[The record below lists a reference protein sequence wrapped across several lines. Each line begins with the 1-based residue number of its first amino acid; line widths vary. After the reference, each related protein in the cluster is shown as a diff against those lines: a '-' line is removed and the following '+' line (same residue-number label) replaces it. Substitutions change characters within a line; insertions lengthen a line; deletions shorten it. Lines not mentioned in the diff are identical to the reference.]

1 MKADRGKPARGKGS
15 RPEASPEGKRGAF
28 LSFIS
33 TVSKGYTVHKVPNL
47 AASLSFFG
55 ALSLAPLL
63 VVITYLAAIIF
74 GKRAEQGELFVHLKF
89 YLGTE
94 AAGLLERAVAY
105 AKTHGGH
112 YPLIF
117 SALIAFWGSSSLFQ
131 EMRFALHKIWG
142 VPDRE
147 GFRGFLG
154 RKGHALTGVIVYGL
168 LAIILL
174 WAYAFF
180 SAFPFLVGTYSVI
193 IEEGMSLAVGS
204 IAFTLSYR
212 LFSGAKVPWK
222 AAIVGATFASALF
235 LAGRFVLTWYF
246 ARAVSVSVYAAMGSL
261 MALLI
266 WFYVSNIAFL
276 IGAEI
281 ARALGEKRLK
291 ADG

>member
-1 MKADRGKPARGKGS
+1 MRTKGGKKATA
-15 RPEASPEGKRGAF
+15 EGRGAF
-28 LSFIS
+28 LSFLS
-33 TVSKGYTVHKVPNL
+33 NVSKGYTVHKVPNL

-74 GKRAEQGELFVHLKF
+74 GKRAVQGELFSHLQ
-89 YLGTE
+89 YYIGTE

-117 SALIAFWGSSSLFQ
+117 SAAIAFWGSSSLFQ

-154 RKGHALTGVIVYGL
+154 RKGHALTGVVVYGA

-180 SAFPFLVGTYSVI
+180 SAFPFFGGVYSVLV
-193 IEEGMSLAVGS
+193 EEVMSLIVGG

-212 LFSGAKVPWK
+212 LFSGAKVPWR
-222 AAIVGATFASALF
+222 AAAAGGTFASALF

-281 ARALGEKRLK
+281 ARVLGEKK
-291 ADG
+291 IKSDK

>member
-1 MKADRGKPARGKGS
+1 MRKT
-15 RPEASPEGKRGAF
+15 EGKKAGGVATGA
-28 LSFIS
+28 LVSFIRNI
-33 TVSKGYTVHKVPNL
+33 SKGYAEHKVPNL
-47 AASLSFFG
+47 AASLAFFG

-63 VVITYLAAIIF
+63 VVITYLAAMIF
-74 GKRAEQGELFVHLKF
+74 GRRAVHGELFVHLQF
-89 YLGTE
+89 YIGSE

-112 YPLIF
+112 YPLMF
-117 SALIAFWGSSSLFQ
+117 SAAIAFWGSSSLFQ
-131 EMRFALHKIWG
+131 EMRFALHRIWG

-154 RKGHALTGVIVYGL
+154 RKGHALTGVVVYGL

-180 SAFPFLVGTYSVI
+180 SAFSVLGGPSAVIVEELLSLLVGT
-193 IEEGMSLAVGS
+193 
-204 IAFTLSYR
+204 IAFMLSYR
-212 LFSGAKVPWK
+212 LFSGAKVPWR
-222 AAIVGATFASALF
+222 AAAAGGSFAAALF

-266 WFYVSNIAFL
+266 WLYISNIAFL
-276 IGAEI
+276 IGAEM
-281 ARALGEKRLK
+281 ARALGEKASK
-291 ADG
+291 K